1 MAYLKTKALVLVKIE
16 SNYATDSLPTG
27 ASAILCEDPD
37 IQPIAKSLER
47 NNVKPVFGTKDKLI
61 IGEGLKLSFTT
72 EMRGTGVSPVTTA
85 PDIGVLFR
93 MAGFTQTIVATS
105 GQECCK
111 YTPHSN
117 FESGESGTVYFYR
130 DGNLH
135 KLLGGRATFSLDAK
149 ANDYPKLK
157 WEITGLYAG
166 PVTGT
171 MPAPTFSAVAP
182 MVFKSAAFALDSFAA
197 TIESLKIDV
206 KNNVIKRPDA
216 NAATG
221 IKSYN
226 ISDRS
231 ITGEVDPEVETIATK
246 DFWAMWAN
254 STTAAMT
261 ATIGQTAGNKCLIT
275 CPGVQIDDLK
285 YGDREQILTYQLP
298 LLIKPTATGNDDIEF
313 KFN

>member
-1 MAYLKTKALVLVKIE
+1 MAYLKTKALILAKIE
-16 SNYATDSLPTG
+16 TNYSTDAVPTATD
-27 ASAILCEDPD
+27 AILCEDPD
-37 IQPIAKSLER
+37 IQPIAKALER
-47 NNVKPVFGTKDKLI
+47 NNVRPVFGTKDKLI

-72 EMRGTGVSPVTTA
+72 EMRGPGTSPVTTA

-135 KLLGGRATFSLDAK
+135 KILGGRSTFSMDTK
-149 ANDYPKLK
+149 VNEYPKLK
-157 WEITGLYAG
+157 WEITGLYGG

-171 MPAPTFSAVAP
+171 MPTPTFSTVSP
-182 MVFKSAAFALDSFAA
+182 MVFKSAAFTIGSFAA

-206 KNNVIKRPDA
+206 KNNVVKRPDA

-226 ISDRS
+226 ISDRA
-231 ITGEVDPEVETIATK
+231 ITGEIDPEVEAIATK
-246 DFWAMWAN
+246 DFWSMWAN
-254 STTAAMT
+254 STTSAMS
-261 ATIGQTAGNKCLIT
+261 ATIGQTAGNRCLIT
-275 CPGVQIDDLK
+275 CPAVQPDDLK
-285 YGDREQILTYQLP
+285 YGDREGILTYQLP
-298 LLIKPTATGNDDIEF
+298 LLIKPTAAGNDDIEF
-313 KFN
+313 KFY